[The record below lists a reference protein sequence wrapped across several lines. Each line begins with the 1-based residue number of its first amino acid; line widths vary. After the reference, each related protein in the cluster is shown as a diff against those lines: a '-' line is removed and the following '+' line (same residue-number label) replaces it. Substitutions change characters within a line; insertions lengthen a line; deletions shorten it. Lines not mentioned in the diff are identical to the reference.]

1 MQGALGTAIL
11 SGVLASIADRTA
23 GNPGSFFAHFVACV
37 RRKDAVT
44 AIRDKLRSQANA
56 VNVEILDGQNL
67 RGVEQADTILLACQP
82 HMYTALFE
90 EPGMR
95 EALKGRLI
103 ISVLAGVTTTQLE
116 LALGGSGTSFV
127 IRTMPNIACFV
138 RDSTTLIESPPRAFP
153 DDLLRVTETIF
164 RCAGHV
170 FYIKPP
176 VFDVCTALCG
186 SSPAYF
192 AVIVEAMVDGA
203 VAMGLSHQ
211 DAFHMAAHTMR
222 GAANMLLESGNPWTM
237 RNQVTSP
244 GGSTIQGLL
253 TLEHGKLRSTISDAL
268 MVATKEA
275 KKLGAKEDD

>member
-1 MQGALGTAIL
+1 ML
-11 SGVLASIADRTA
+11 SSIADLTA
-23 GNPGSFFAHFVACV
+23 GNPESFFTHFVACV
-37 RRKDAVT
+37 RRKDAAT
-44 AIRDKLRSQANA
+44 AIRDKLHSHAKA
-56 VNVEILDGQNL
+56 VNVKILDGQNL

-82 HMYTALFE
+82 HMYRNLFE

-95 EALKGRLI
+95 DALNGRLI

-116 LALGGSGTSFV
+116 LALGGRGNYFV

-138 RDSTTLIESPPRAFP
+138 RDSTTLIESPQRAFP

-164 RCAGHV
+164 RCTGRV
-170 FYIKPP
+170 FYIKTP

-186 SSPAYF
+186 SSPAF
-192 AVIVEAMVDGA
+192 FTVIVEAMVDGA

-211 DAFHMAAHTMR
+211 DALQMAAHTMR
-222 GAANMLLESGNPWTM
+222 GAANMLLEGGNPWTM
-237 RNQVTSP
+237 RHQVTSP

-275 KKLGAKEDD
+275 KKLGAKEDNC